1 MQHVICVTDVLSLI
15 TLFIPLGE
23 SLNLVSP
30 LTQPCGT
37 LARFH
42 KIHFKY
48 PLGKESIKNVQK
60 GEELTLVF
68 GFTGELNNTGRY
80 HPCPVVCTNLWKK
93 NLVFYFFVLFYF
105 PHNTNEWFTIH
116 HLLLGEN
123 VSFPE
128 HLTNAMK
135 WNIAQSRIEVNC
147 PLDGAILLQ
156 LAGQFII

>member
-1 MQHVICVTDVLSLI
+1 MWNYPCSSSLLFFLTAHLQVSLEWPDMQHVICVSDVLSLI

-80 HPCPVVCTNLWKK
+80 PRVRWFAQIFGRKTWC
-93 NLVFYFFVLFYF
+93 FIFLFCF
-105 PHNTNEWFTIH
+105 ISHTTQMNDSPFTIFC
-116 HLLLGEN
+116 LGE
-123 VSFPE
+123 
-128 HLTNAMK
+128 M
-135 WNIAQSRIEVNC
+135 
-147 PLDGAILLQ
+147 
-156 LAGQFII
+156 

>member
-15 TLFIPLGE
+15 TLFIPLGD

-30 LTQPCGT
+30 LTQPRGT

-48 PLGKESIKNVQK
+48 PSGKESIKNVQK

-80 HPCPVVCTNLWKK
+80 PSVRWFAQIFGRKTWCFIFLFCFISHTTKK
-93 NLVFYFFVLFYF
+93 
-105 PHNTNEWFTIH
+105 WMIH
-116 HLLLGEN
+116 HSP
-123 VSFPE
+123 SFAWGKCKLPWTLDQCNE
-128 HLTNAMK
+128 MK
-135 WNIAQSRIEVNC
+135 DSAVPCR
-147 PLDGAILLQ
+147 G
-156 LAGQFII
+156 